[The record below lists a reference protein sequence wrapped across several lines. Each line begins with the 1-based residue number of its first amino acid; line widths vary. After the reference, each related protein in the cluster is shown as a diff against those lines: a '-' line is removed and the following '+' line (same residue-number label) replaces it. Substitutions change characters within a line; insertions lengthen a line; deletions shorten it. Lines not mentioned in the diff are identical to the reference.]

1 LERDKQT
8 EFEMA
13 SKSPSI
19 IISTVP
25 NTAPVIARF
34 GDGETDVE
42 LSFQRLGDETVLLVT
57 TMVDGIGR
65 RSEIGREIV
74 GEEDAG
80 PTATDLEWA
89 AAEAL
94 EGEGVDGAAYPCGF
108 EAAVYYELAETSKT
122 DRDEY
127 MRYAIAHNAAMIAA
141 E

>member
-1 LERDKQT
+1 
-8 EFEMA
+8 MA

-25 NTAPVIARF
+25 NNAPVIARL

-42 LSFQRLGDETVLLVT
+42 LSFRRLGDETVELVAT
-57 TMVDGIGR
+57 VVDIAGR

-74 GEEDAG
+74 SEEDAG
-80 PTATDLEWA
+80 STATDLEWA

-94 EGEGVDGAAYPCGF
+94 EGEGIDGAAYPCGF
-108 EAAVYYELAETSKT
+108 ETAVYRELAATSKA

-127 MRYAIAHNAAMIAA
+127 MRYAIEHNAALIAA